1 MVKFRMLF
9 TIPKDIVDMG
19 VQKGCHIQWQDK
31 TSNIL
36 NYSYSIDTKINWL

>member
-19 VQKGCHIQWQDK
+19 VQKDCHIQWQDK
-31 TSNIL
+31 TLDWYLLI
-36 NYSYSIDTKINWL
+36 YIKTI

>member
-19 VQKGCHIQWQDK
+19 VQKGCHIQWQDIPLVIEIPVICSWK
-31 TSNIL
+31 
-36 NYSYSIDTKINWL
+36 